1 MTSRKR
7 TARLAG
13 ALYAVMGLLGAI
25 SLTYFPSRFL
35 VPHDPAATGARIESA
50 KLLYRFCVL
59 IDLTAAFAAIWLAV
73 TLYQL
78 FQDVD
83 RRQAQLLVLTLF
95 VQVPML
101 FAIMLIQLAPLVLL
115 NGASYWSA
123 FDKPQLEALAHGF
136 LNLREQGIG
145 AISAY
150 WGLWLLPLGVL
161 VYKSVF
167 IPRII
172 GVFLIIAG
180 CTYVVSALTFFL
192 LPAYYRTVFW
202 GAAPLYGL
210 GEASFIGYT
219 LIKGVRAERLQAA

>member
-1 MTSRKR
+1 MTSRKQ

-13 ALYAVMGLLGAI
+13 ALYLGSSVLGGI

-35 VPHDPAATGARIESA
+35 VPRDPAATAARIESA
-50 KLLYRFCVL
+50 KQLYRICVL
-59 IDLTAAFAAIWLAV
+59 IDLAGAFAAIWLAV

-78 FQDVD
+78 FKDVD
-83 RRQAQLLVLTLF
+83 RRQAQVLVGTLF
-95 VQVPML
+95 VQVPMW
-101 FAIMLIQLAPLVLL
+101 FAIMLMQLTPLVLL

-123 FDKPQLEALAHGF
+123 FDKPQLDALAQGF
-136 LNLREQGIG
+136 LILREQGVG

-161 VYKSVF
+161 VYRSVF

-180 CTYVVSALTFFL
+180 CTYVVSAMTFFL
-192 LPAYYRTVFW
+192 LPAYYHTVFW
-202 GAAPLYGL
+202 RAAPLYGL
-210 GEASFIGYT
+210 GEVSFIGYV
-219 LIKGVRAERLQAA
+219 LIKGVRTERLQAA

>member
-1 MTSRKR
+1 MPSRKQ

-13 ALYAVMGLLGAI
+13 ALYLVWSLLGI
-25 SLTYFPSRFL
+25 VTLVYFPSRFL
-35 VPHDPAATGARIESA
+35 VPHDPAASAARIESA

-59 IDLTAAFAAIWLAV
+59 IDLTAAFTAIWLAV

-83 RRQAQLLVLTLF
+83 KRQTQVLVLTLV
-95 VQVPML
+95 VQVPMY
-101 FAIMLIQLAPLVLL
+101 FAIMLIQFAPLVLL

-123 FDKPQLEALAHGF
+123 FDPPQLQALAYGF

-145 AISAY
+145 AISVY
-150 WGLWLLPLGVL
+150 WGLWLLPLGIL

-167 IPRII
+167 IPRIL

-192 LPAYYRTVFW
+192 LPAYYRTIFW
-202 GAAPLYGL
+202 GAGPLYGL
-210 GEASFIGYT
+210 GEVSFVGYT
-219 LIKGVRAERLQAA
+219 LIKGVRTERLQAA

>member
-1 MTSRKR
+1 VCS
-7 TARLAG
+7 
-13 ALYAVMGLLGAI
+13 LLGVVT
-25 SLTYFPSRFL
+25 LTYFPSRFL
-35 VPHDPAATGARIESA
+35 VPLDPAASAVRIESA

-59 IDLTAAFAAIWLAV
+59 IDLAGAFTAIWLAV
-73 TLYQL
+73 TLFQL

-83 RRQAQLLVLTLF
+83 RRQTQLLVLTLV
-95 VQVPML
+95 VQVPMY
-101 FAIMLIQLAPLVLL
+101 FAIMLIQFAPLVLL

-123 FDKPQLEALAHGF
+123 FDRPQLEALAQGF
-136 LNLREQGIG
+136 LNLREQGVG
-145 AISAY
+145 AISVY

-167 IPRII
+167 IPRIL

-180 CTYVVSALTFFL
+180 CTYVASALTFFL

-210 GEASFIGYT
+210 GELSFIGYT
-219 LIKGVRAERLQAA
+219 LIKGVRAESLQAA

>member
-1 MTSRKR
+1 MTSRKQ

-13 ALYAVMGLLGAI
+13 ALYLVWSLLGVI
-25 SLTYFPSRFL
+25 TLTYFPSRFL
-35 VPHDPAATGARIESA
+35 VPHDPAASATRIESA
-50 KLLYRFCVL
+50 KQLYRFCVL
-59 IDLTAAFAAIWLAV
+59 IDLAGGFTAIWLAV

-83 RRQAQLLVLTLF
+83 RRQTQLLVLTLV
-95 VQVPML
+95 VQVPMY
-101 FAIMLIQLAPLVLL
+101 FAIMLIQFAPLVLL
-115 NGASYWSA
+115 NGASYWAA
-123 FDKPQLEALAHGF
+123 FDRPQLEALAHGF
-136 LNLREQGIG
+136 LNWREQGIG
-145 AISAY
+145 AISVY

-167 IPRII
+167 IPRIL
-172 GVFLIIAG
+172 GVFLLIAG

-210 GEASFIGYT
+210 GELSFIGYT
-219 LIKGVRAERLQAA
+219 LIKGARAESLQAA